1 MRDDWQPSDPAV
13 GDVWVVALGVG
24 AVVPVLGLGVSARWR
39 VVWVVSTIRRED
51 KCGPETETAA
61 ESMMPM
67 ETMVE
72 TMPSMESVVLV
83 ESVPSAA
90 SMMSV
95 AVSMM
100 PMRAMASV
108 ESMPSAMTVSSPVS
122 TSGPGIIDNTRPAQQ
137 GEHRKQIAHKLVHA
151 LSTRG
156 RSCRPARTFQLIRK
170 LDRSLRLKCRP
181 LWSGGAPVRTRG
193 TSRPVLE
200 DPIEGRGQC
209 GTPIRQIEA
218 EGLGQLRAV
227 EAGVQG
233 AAGRQRI
240 VAGGDRQYPLDRH

>member
-1 MRDDWQPSDPAV
+1 
-13 GDVWVVALGVG
+13 
-24 AVVPVLGLGVSARWR
+24 
-39 VVWVVSTIRRED
+39 
-51 KCGPETETAA
+51 
-61 ESMMPM
+61 MPM

-137 GEHRKQIAHKLVHA
+137 GEHREQIAHKLVHA
-151 LSTRG
+151 SIDVDGLVD
-156 RSCRPARTFQLIRK
+156 RPAHS
-170 LDRSLRLKCRP
+170 SL
-181 LWSGGAPVRTRG
+181 S
-193 TSRPVLE
+193 E
-200 DPIEGRGQC
+200 N
-209 GTPIRQIEA
+209 
-218 EGLGQLRAV
+218 
-227 EAGVQG
+227 
-233 AAGRQRI
+233 
-240 VAGGDRQYPLDRH
+240 

>member
-1 MRDDWQPSDPAV
+1 VRDDWQPSGPAV

-24 AVVPVLGLGVSARWR
+24 AVVPVLRLGVSARWR

-51 KCGPETETAA
+51 KCGPKTETAA

-67 ETMVE
+67 ETMME

-100 PMRAMASV
+100 PMRAVASV

-137 GEHRKQIAHKLVHA
+137 GEHRKQIAQKLVHPSIDPWTVM
-151 LSTRG
+151 STG
-156 RSCRPARTFQLIRK
+156 PHIPAYTRIRQVF
-170 LDRSLRLKCRP
+170 RLKCRP
-181 LWSGGAPVRTRG
+181 LWSGGAPVRLLAPHDPSSKIP
-193 TSRPVLE
+193 SRVE
-200 DPIEGRGQC
+200 VNAVRQSGR
-209 GTPIRQIEA
+209 
-218 EGLGQLRAV
+218 
-227 EAGVQG
+227 
-233 AAGRQRI
+233 
-240 VAGGDRQYPLDRH
+240 